1 MTDVLTQN
9 ETTRELVEAWEKE
22 AETIERW
29 QPESEIASTIRRC
42 ATSLR
47 RVVDETAPDEVPLS
61 AVKDRTGWGD
71 SWLLQK
77 MRELDAQGAARKRNG
92 VWWIDRYAALG
103 IPKKR
108 GYRPTVENTM
118 DLNELAERI
127 LDLQTT

>member
-47 RVVDETAPDEVPLS
+47 RVVDETAPDEVPPIG
-61 AVKDRTGWGD
+61 R
-71 SWLLQK
+71 
-77 MRELDAQGAARKRNG
+77 QGPDGMGRLVA
-92 VWWIDRYAALG
+92 
-103 IPKKR
+103 
-108 GYRPTVENTM
+108 
-118 DLNELAERI
+118 LAE
-127 LDLQTT
+127 DAGA